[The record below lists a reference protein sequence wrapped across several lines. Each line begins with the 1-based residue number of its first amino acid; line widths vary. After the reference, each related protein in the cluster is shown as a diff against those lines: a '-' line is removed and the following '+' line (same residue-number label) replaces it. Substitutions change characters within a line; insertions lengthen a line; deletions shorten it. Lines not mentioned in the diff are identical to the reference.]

1 MATRLTLLAAGLTA
15 CLALSGC
22 GRPAPAAASAQAAS
36 RDAVPTVTRGTL
48 ERRVLLT
55 GELKA
60 VKAVDIVVPRTPAWQ
75 IPIRYMADDGA
86 EVKEGQKV
94 VEFDRQSFAAT
105 IDEKRLAALRAASDL
120 RRQQAQNQ
128 LDLAGKRQAVAE
140 RRVAME
146 KAQIDAEVPDEVL
159 PRRDWQERALALEKA
174 RTEHAKAVD
183 DLTAAQTAASTE
195 EQVRRIAKEQADRQ
209 LAVAEQAIAVLS
221 VAAPRAGIFQVGDNP
236 REGRKFEVNDTCWP
250 GLTVARIPDLAVMQV
265 EAALFDVD
273 DGAVAVGMPA
283 SCTVD
288 AFPDEVLPGTVELI
302 SPLALE
308 TARSSLRRVFR
319 VVVSLARIEGTRMRP
334 GMSVKVAVDTGRAA
348 DTLLAPRAALD
359 LGASPPLAFPAKG
372 APVPVTLG
380 PCNGQACVVVAGLS
394 EGQALRR
401 MERR

>member
-1 MATRLTLLAAGLTA
+1 M
-15 CLALSGC
+15 
-22 GRPAPAAASAQAAS
+22 
-36 RDAVPTVTRGTL
+36 VIRGTL

-120 RRQQAQNQ
+120 KRQQAQNQ
-128 LDLAGKRQAVAE
+128 LDLADKRQAVAE

-146 KAQIDAEVPDEVL
+146 KAEIDAEVPDEVL
-159 PRRDWQERALALEKA
+159 PRRDWQERQLALEKA

-236 REGRKFEVNDTCWP
+236 REGRKFE
-250 GLTVARIPDLAVMQV
+250 
-265 EAALFDVD
+265 AALFDVD

-288 AFPDEVLPGTVELI
+288 AFPDEVLPGTVESI

-334 GMSVKVAVDTGRAA
+334 GMSVKVAVDTGRTA